1 MILVGH
7 TSIFTMYD
15 VISLI
20 TYKLETVSSIP
31 RQAAADAEPKAMGS
45 ASPTAAEKARA
56 TAGTA

>member
-1 MILVGH
+1 MLLVGH

-15 VISLI
+15 VISLSP
-20 TYKLETVSSIP
+20 KLETVSSLP
-31 RQAAADAEPKAMGS
+31 RQAAADAEPKAVGS

>member
-1 MILVGH
+1 
-7 TSIFTMYD
+7 MYD
-15 VISLI
+15 VISLSP
-20 TYKLETVSSIP
+20 KLETVSSLP